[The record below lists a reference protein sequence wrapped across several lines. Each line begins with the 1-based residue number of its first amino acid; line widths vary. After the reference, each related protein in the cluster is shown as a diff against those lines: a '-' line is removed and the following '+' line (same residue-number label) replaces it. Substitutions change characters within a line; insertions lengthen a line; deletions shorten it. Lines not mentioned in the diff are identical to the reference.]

1 LRKKIGLREVRVL
14 QPDEIVWDAGKG
26 SVSGFGARRQRSSAV
41 SYIVVYRNADG
52 RQRWQTIGK
61 HGSPWTPETARDQAR
76 KLLGLVAG
84 GADPAEEKQAR
95 RKAATVADL
104 CDLYFADAQAGRLLM
119 RGKGAKKASTLATDK
134 GRIERFIKPALGG
147 KKVAAVTRE
156 DVDAFMHAI
165 AEGRAK
171 SGKAVGGKGA
181 ASRTVGLLGAI
192 FSYSV
197 RHRMRSDNPVRGVV
211 RFPDGRRDRRLSD
224 EEYRLLGDAL
234 RDAQANRI
242 WPDAIAAARFLS
254 LTGWRLGEALGL
266 RWAEVDLAR
275 RTAVLDSTKTGR
287 SMRPLARAAVDA
299 LRDLPRSGDFVFRA
313 MRGGGLL
320 KGFWAIFGRVT
331 KLGGLPAD
339 VTAHVLRHSFASL
352 AADLGFSEP
361 TIAALIGH
369 KGRTVTSRYVHS
381 ADAVLLAAADAV
393 ADKIMQLMGEARSPA
408 TVVALRANV
417 GSA

>member
-1 LRKKIGLREVRVL
+1 
-14 QPDEIVWDAGKG
+14 
-26 SVSGFGARRQRSSAV
+26 
-41 SYIVVYRNADG
+41 
-52 RQRWQTIGK
+52 
-61 HGSPWTPETARDQAR
+61 
-76 KLLGLVAG
+76 
-84 GADPAEEKQAR
+84 
-95 RKAATVADL
+95 
-104 CDLYFADAQAGRLLM
+104 
-119 RGKGAKKASTLATDK
+119 
-134 GRIERFIKPALGG
+134 LGG

-165 AEGRAK
+165 ADGRAK

-234 RDAQANRI
+234 RGAQANRI

-320 KGFWAIFGRVT
+320 KGFWAIFGRIT

-381 ADAVLLAAADAV
+381 ADAVLLSAADAV
-393 ADKIMQLMGEARSPA
+393 ADRTAELMGEARSPA

-417 GSA
+417 GAV